1 MSRHVL
7 KYVGGD
13 DHNDDIDYHHRA
25 KTMTEGGGRGSLVL
39 AQEGK
44 LVENR
49 EEKKMPRERRSGRT
63 ELRKWIKLCSIWLI
77 HLTKWV
83 STRRKS
89 SGCSCFTGDCR
100 CTTRNCKELFF
111 FHQFSECLELSRC
124 VSVCAHVLIVYRE
137 INPIIFSCRKTLH
150 LVIWRAEC
158 ASTQLW
164 RRR

>member
-49 EEKKMPRERRSGRT
+49 EEKKMPRERRSGKT

-111 FHQFSECLELSRC
+111 FPLVFRVFGVVTMCQC
-124 VSVCAHVLIVYRE
+124 VCACFDCVQRNKSNY
-137 INPIIFSCRKTLH
+137 FFM
-150 LVIWRAEC
+150 
-158 ASTQLW
+158 
-164 RRR
+164 